1 MINQCN
7 IIRAKI
13 INNVKGVQW
22 MIDAW
27 TEDILFSGSKEEIDE
42 VRCNCGG
49 KLSYS
54 YNKYGNFMIMCNSCA
69 STMFYI
75 KSPLPNCC
83 IEARN

>member
-1 MINQCN
+1 
-7 IIRAKI
+7 
-13 INNVKGVQW
+13 

-83 IEARN
+83 LEASN